1 MFQTIIKTATIGTLL
16 VSSMLFAD
24 AAPAKHIVDVAGK
37 QRMLT
42 QRMAKDYFYAGRGI
56 NKSNALKQLKE
67 SLIEF
72 KTAQQTLNSEI
83 KDDEIHNLIAF
94 VDMSLQEFEAL
105 SNEAY
110 SVENGTIMLDLSE
123 SMLEGSDY
131 VVKALTE
138 SQQANVI
145 LDISGKTRMLSQRIA
160 KYYIAYQAGVKDDNT
175 IIQMKETVKEFDDIL
190 KQLLSYEK
198 NTPEITAELK
208 EVEKMWKIV
217 YKFYLNIEKGG
228 LPKIVY
234 STTDNI
240 TAKMN
245 EIVGMYAATLQGK

>member
-1 MFQTIIKTATIGTLL
+1 MMKRIAYFVFLSVVAG
-16 VSSMLFAD
+16 SCAFA
-24 AAPAKHIVDVAGK
+24 AAADNIVDIAGK

-56 NKSNALKQLKE
+56 NKSNALKQLKA
-67 SLIEF
+67 SLVEF
-72 KTAQQTLNSEI
+72 KTAQQRLGGEI
-83 KDDEIHNLIAF
+83 KDEEIRNLIAF

-138 SQQANVI
+138 NQKSNVI
-145 LDISGKTRMLSQRIA
+145 VDISGKTRMLSQRIA

-175 IIQMKETVKEFDDIL
+175 IIQMKETVKEFDNIL
-190 KQLLSYEK
+190 KQLMSYEQ
-198 NTPEITAELK
+198 NTPQITAELG
-208 EVEKMWKIV
+208 EVDKMWKIV

-228 LPKIVY
+228 LPKIVF
-234 STTDNI
+234 STTDSI

-245 EIVGMYAATLQGK
+245 EIVGMYVATLAPVK